1 MGQIYIQYE
10 YWFAAIQLFFA
21 MLGMGATLTFNDFKD
36 VAREPKSVGIGV
48 VLQLVI
54 IPLLAFGFIYFTD
67 VSAGVAIGIALLAA
81 IPGGTTS
88 NIFTYLAKGNVP
100 LSISIT
106 GLTTLACLITT
117 PLILGLLITEYL
129 PDNFSMPADQI
140 IRDITFILLLPLIIG
155 MLILRYISNHASWI
169 SAWSIRLSL
178 VGIILIVVGSA
189 SAGRLDINAYGTHNM
204 LLVSIFI
211 ITLLCFTWLMLKLLG
226 LSNNDSTAI
235 EMEVIVR
242 NVNLGVM
249 IKASMFPVIVGNA
262 NTIGDMVLFTVLL
275 YGALQIIISAIVI
288 MLKRRGGKVS
298 S

>member
-1 MGQIYIQYE
+1 
-10 YWFAAIQLFFA
+10 
-21 MLGMGATLTFNDFKD
+21 
-36 VAREPKSVGIGV
+36 
-48 VLQLVI
+48 
-54 IPLLAFGFIYFTD
+54 
-67 VSAGVAIGIALLAA
+67 
-81 IPGGTTS
+81 
-88 NIFTYLAKGNVP
+88 
-100 LSISIT
+100 
-106 GLTTLACLITT
+106 
-117 PLILGLLITEYL
+117 
-129 PDNFSMPADQI
+129 
-140 IRDITFILLLPLIIG
+140 

-189 SAGRLDINAYGTHNM
+189 SAGRLDINAYGTDNM

-226 LSNNDSTAI
+226 LSNSDSTAI

-288 MLKRRGGKVS
+288 MLKRRGGKVLS
-298 S
+298 